1 MILKNFIK
9 IYSPY
14 SYEGAFIISE
24 VYLLLFQK
32 KQIMVKVGRYN
43 ALKVIKTVDFGVYLD
58 GEDKGEILLPARYI
72 PENCRI
78 GDIIDVFIYFDSE
91 DRIIAT
97 KNLIFKLESL
107 HI

>member
-24 VYLLLFQK
+24 VYLLLFQNETNYGK
-32 KQIMVKVGRYN
+32 SRKVY

-78 GDIIDVFIYFDSE
+78 GM
-91 DRIIAT
+91 T
-97 KNLIFKLESL
+97 
-107 HI
+107 

>member
-58 GEDKGEILLPARYI
+58 GEDNARYYFLL
-72 PENCRI
+72 
-78 GDIIDVFIYFDSE
+78 DIYLKIVV
-91 DRIIAT
+91 
-97 KNLIFKLESL
+97 
-107 HI
+107 